1 MEFLDQMKRFN
12 LGPAGE
18 ADCPVYDGMFDYFQV
33 TIATSSPSPG
43 ALNPYACRHQ

>member
-1 MEFLDQMKRFN
+1 MGFLDQMKRFN

-33 TIATSSPSPG
+33 VSAYEAHSGDAQESV
-43 ALNPYACRHQ
+43 